1 MDILYQIHMGSE
13 IPKAFEYAYQKHLGY
28 TRKKKTTPYLVHP
41 MDVASILMKDDA
53 PEHLIIAGL
62 LHDVVEDAG
71 VLIEEIMEKYGEKVA
86 FLVEGASEPKHL
98 RELENRHNTWR
109 MRKQD
114 TVDRIR
120 DAGFELK
127 LLSCAD
133 KLSNIRDTVSDL
145 LHEGKEK
152 SDDEDNAWYY
162 SAMLESFSTSDRLR
176 KTRAYL
182 EFKTAVE
189 SIYT

>member
-1 MDILYQIHMGSE
+1 
-13 IPKAFEYAYQKHLGY
+13 
-28 TRKKKTTPYLVHP
+28 
-41 MDVASILMKDDA
+41 
-53 PEHLIIAGL
+53 
-62 LHDVVEDAG
+62 
-71 VLIEEIMEKYGEKVA
+71 
-86 FLVEGASEPKHL
+86 
-98 RELENRHNTWR
+98 

-152 SDDEDNAWYY
+152 SDDKDNAWYY
-162 SAMLESFSTSDRLR
+162 SAMLESFSTSTKLR
-176 KTRAYL
+176 KTRAYI

-189 SIYT
+189 TIYT